1 MDGMPVP
8 DDALEAGQARRA
20 AVVARRI
27 LLETSGLFDG
37 EWYRRHM
44 PSAAASDLEPLDH
57 YRSHGVAALAS
68 PGPLFDARAYL
79 RRAWQLQ
86 PGVDDPLVHY
96 LESGLAAGLPSI
108 SVVQD
113 TGWNPMERPVTPQR
127 SLASPSAR
135 PRIAV
140 VVHVFYAELFDE
152 ICRALALMP
161 YRFSLLVTTDEEEK
175 AVSIRNVFQAASLD
189 AELLVRVGPNRGR
202 NFGPF
207 LIGFRDAVMSHDLVL
222 HLHTKKSLY
231 GGGELAGWRQ
241 SLLRTLLPAGPVV
254 SGIIERFIA
263 DPKLGVLTACPGE
276 EMRYWGY
283 NWLSNRHLAQ
293 PLFDRLGLKIVL
305 PRGMFDYPI
314 GGMFWART
322 RAIAKLLDHDWV
334 LEDFPPEHGQID
346 GTMMHAIERSIV
358 LVAADAGYG
367 FGELDYRHGLY
378 RPGWGSRN
386 LGQYAA
392 ASHDGLLDTFNH
404 VDTVSFDIFDTLLTR
419 QCLAPDAAH
428 RFIAFQAAR
437 RFPGADN
444 YVLHRQAAENA
455 ARADRDWVGDVDLD
469 EIYARFRTL
478 VPPSWSEAAIAF
490 VQHEEVA
497 LDLRLLLPRE
507 IVLAS
512 LRYARQA
519 GRRIILTSD
528 SYLPRRV
535 LDTLL
540 AQHGIGDMAD
550 AVYLSSERRARK
562 DRGDLW
568 LAVAAAEDPGPGRL
582 LHIGD
587 NEHSDIQQT
596 ADARIRHF
604 HVMSPASLFDLY
616 GLGTAPGSDG
626 TRPLGDDILLG
637 PLAAQLFNSPYIE
650 PGSTG
655 PISLHD
661 PEQTGAVLLGPLM
674 FAFVGWLARHPTM
687 RHLDRLFFVAREG
700 YFLKRLY
707 DAVRSVGGRDDLPPA
722 TYFHCSRR
730 AALAAAQGVGLD
742 PDAVLAGAG
751 FNGSLS
757 AFFLARFG
765 FVAEETLGLQHTMIS
780 LPRDSDLVR
789 CMMELMREQIV
800 AHGQHAAEAFTAY
813 ARASGMTPGIRAGFV
828 DVGYSGT
835 MQSAIQGVLGQPL
848 VGLYMGVSEAAAQVR
863 RLGGHAFGAFAE
875 GDVGS
880 FTGGYG
886 LMLEAFLTAPHGQV
900 IGYDEDHAPV
910 FRHDGQSQKQFA
922 TLERLYQGAEAYALT
937 LMRTYGPDLL
947 DLPFRPEA
955 ATSMLQA
962 VRDGRLKLSSELVAS
977 LAVEDDFCGNGEIA
991 VFSHLGIPPSPTPP
1005 SPPA

>member
-1 MDGMPVP
+1 MDSLPIP

-20 AVVARRI
+20 AIAARRA

-44 PSAAASDLEPLDH
+44 PSAAASDLQPLDH
-57 YRSHGVAALAS
+57 YLSHGVAALAS

-79 RRAWQLQ
+79 RQAWHLH

-96 LESGLAAGLPSI
+96 LEQGLAEGRPSI
-108 SVVQD
+108 SVVRD
-113 TGWNPMERPVTPQR
+113 ASWNPLARPVAPQR
-127 SLASPSAR
+127 SLAAPSRR
-135 PRIAV
+135 PLVAV
-140 VVHVFYAELFDE
+140 VVHVFYVELFGE
-152 ICRALALMP
+152 ICQALAMMP

-175 AVSIRNVFQAASLD
+175 AAQVRETFQAAALD
-189 AELLVRVGPNRGR
+189 AHLLVRVGPNRGR

-231 GGGELAGWRQ
+231 GGDELAGWRQ
-241 SLLRTLLPAGPVV
+241 SLLRTLLPARPVIT
-254 SGIIERFIA
+254 GIIERFIA

-293 PLFDRLGLKIVL
+293 PLFDRLGLDIAV

-322 RAIAKLLDHDWV
+322 SAIAKLLDHDWV
-334 LEDFPPEHGQID
+334 LDDFPAEHGQID
-346 GTMMHAIERSIV
+346 GTVMHAIERSIV

-386 LGQYAA
+386 LEQYAA
-392 ASHDGLLDTFNH
+392 ASHDGLLDTFDH

-428 RFIAFQAAR
+428 RFIGFQAAR

-444 YVLHRQAAENA
+444 YLSHRQAAENA
-455 ARADRDWVGDVDLD
+455 ARADRDWIGDVDLD
-469 EIYARFRTL
+469 EIHARFRIM
-478 VPPSWSEAAIAF
+478 VPPAWSDAAIAF

-497 LDLRLLLPRE
+497 LDLRLLLPRD
-507 IVLAS
+507 IMLAA
-512 LRYARQA
+512 LRHARQA

-535 LDTLL
+535 LDELL
-540 AQHGIGDMAD
+540 AQHGIGELAD

-568 LAVAAAEDPGPGRL
+568 LTVATEESAGHGRL

-587 NEHSDIQQT
+587 NEQSDIQKT
-596 ADARIRHF
+596 ADAGIRHF
-604 HVMSPASLFDLY
+604 HVMSPASLFEMH
-616 GLGTAPGSDG
+616 GLGTAPGPDG

-637 PLAAQLFNSPYIE
+637 PLAARMFNSPYIE
-650 PGSTG
+650 PGLTG
-655 PISLHD
+655 SVLLHD
-661 PEQTGAVLLGPLM
+661 PEQAGAVLLGPLM
-674 FAFVGWLARHPTM
+674 FAFVAWLARHPTT

-707 DAVRSVGGRDDLPPA
+707 DAVRIASGRDDLPPA

-730 AALAAAQGVGLD
+730 AALAAAQGAGLD

-765 FVAEETLGLQHTMIS
+765 FVADEKFSLQHTMIS
-780 LPRDSDLVR
+780 LPRDNDLVR
-789 CMMELMREQIV
+789 CVMELMREQIV
-800 AHGQHAAEAFTAY
+800 VHGQRAAEAFTAY
-813 ARASGMTPGIRAGFV
+813 ARASGMTADIRAGFV

-848 VGLYMGVSEAAAQVR
+848 VGLYMGVSEAAVQVR
-863 RLGGHAFGAFAE
+863 RLGGHAFGAFAQ

-900 IGYDEDHAPV
+900 IGYDASHAPV

-922 TLERLYQGAEAYALT
+922 VLERLYQGAEAYALT

-947 DLPFRPEA
+947 DFPFSPEA

-962 VRDGRLKLSSELVAS
+962 VRDGRLRLSSELMAG
-977 LAVEDDFCGNGEIA
+977 LAVEDDFCGNGEIP
-991 VFSHLGIPPSPTPP
+991 VFSHLGIAAAPKRPSR
-1005 SPPA
+1005 PA